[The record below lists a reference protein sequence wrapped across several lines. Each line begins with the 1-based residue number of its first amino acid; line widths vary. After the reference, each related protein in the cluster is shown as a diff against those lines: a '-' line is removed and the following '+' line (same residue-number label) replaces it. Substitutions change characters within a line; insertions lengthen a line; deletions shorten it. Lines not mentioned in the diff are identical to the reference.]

1 MNKSIS
7 YIDKA
12 KAISERIEKQELLS
26 FNGCKDI
33 LTKLVERSNYKV
45 IGIKQTKQGCSVDY
59 ILQCKDKDNKTHYF
73 IWEQKNRTSTK
84 ENRKR
89 YHYSELK
96 SDKLRRIYQVVNKI
110 MEQLKEKGALVPR
123 EQIHVMY
130 IQMLYQNGATYEYID
145 CNNERFMLFDG
156 ISWDQMMIY
165 NLDSIKWNE
174 LGVSV
179 WPQRQTQYNDYSRMQ
194 IDEIYQILYSKGLC
208 YDKQSDKLC
217 RI

>member
-1 MNKSIS
+1 MNKAIS
-7 YIDKA
+7 YIDRA
-12 KAISERIEKQELLS
+12 KATSERIEKQELLS

-33 LTKLVERSNYKV
+33 LTKLVEGSNYKV

-59 ILQCKDKDNKTHYF
+59 ILQCKDKDNKTHYY

-84 ENRKR
+84 KNRER

-96 SDKLRRIYQVVNKI
+96 TDKLYRIQQVVKEI
-110 MEQLKEKGALVPR
+110 MEQLKEKSALVPR

-130 IQMLYQNGATYEYID
+130 IQMLYENGRTLDYVD
-145 CNNERFMLFDG
+145 CNNESFKLFDG
-156 ISWDQMMIY
+156 VSWDQMMIY

-174 LGVSV
+174 INRIRR
-179 WPQRQTQYNDYSRMQ
+179 PQRQTQYNSNSRMQ
-194 IDEIYQILYSKGLC
+194 IDEIYQIPFSKGLC
-208 YDKQSDKLC
+208 YDKESDKLC

>member
-1 MNKSIS
+1 MNKAIS

>member
-1 MNKSIS
+1 MNKAIS

-12 KAISERIEKQELLS
+12 KATRERIEKQELLS

-33 LTKLVERSNYKV
+33 LTKLVEGSNYKV
-45 IGIKQTKQGCSVDY
+45 TGIKQTKQGCSVDY
-59 ILQCKDKDNKTHYF
+59 ILQCKDENNKTHYY

-84 ENRKR
+84 KNRER

-96 SDKLRRIYQVVNKI
+96 TDKLRRIYQVVKEI

-130 IQMLYQNGATYEYID
+130 IQMLYENGRTLDYVD
-145 CNNERFMLFDG
+145 CNNESFKLFDG
-156 ISWDQMMIY
+156 VSWDQLMIY
-165 NLDSIKWNE
+165 GLDQINWNE
-174 LGVSV
+174 INRIRR
-179 WPQRQTQYNDYSRMQ
+179 PQRQTQYNSNSRMQ
-194 IDEIYQILYSKGLC
+194 IDEIYQIPFSKGQC
-208 YDKQSDKLC
+208 YDKESDKLC

>member
-145 CNNERFMLFDG
+145 CNNESYRLFDG

-208 YDKQSDKLC
+208 YDKESDKLC